1 MLVSDFNF
9 HLPPEL
15 IAQSPPQQRD
25 GARLLTLD
33 RNTGAVADAQFRD
46 FPGILKPG
54 DLLVLNNTRVIPARL
69 FARRTAHDEE
79 HPIEIFLTE
88 LLTNST
94 WRALTKPA
102 RKLTAGTHLSFRDA
116 EGREQ
121 LRAEVIGVGEFG
133 ERTLRFDSSGD
144 FFQALD
150 AIGHI
155 PLPPYIHRKDRPAD
169 RERYQT
175 IFAAERGSAAAP
187 TAGLHFTQQVLEEVR
202 ARCVEIAYITLHV
215 GLGTFQ
221 PLRVEHLKDVHL
233 HPEHYTLPAQTAAAL
248 NQARKGGRRIVAV
261 GTTTVRTLEHCARA
275 VGGTGEMTAH
285 SGSTSLFL
293 SPGAEF
299 LIVNAML
306 TNFHLPQSSLL
317 MLVCAFGGFD
327 AVMRAYAHAIGQRY
341 RFFSYGDAMFLS

>member
-1 MLVSDFNF
+1 MLVSDFDF

-25 GARLLTLD
+25 GARLLTLN
-33 RNTGAVADAQFRD
+33 RNTGAISDAQFRD
-46 FPGILKPG
+46 FPQMLRPG

-69 FARRTAHDEE
+69 FARRVAHDDER
-79 HPIEIFLTE
+79 PIEILLTE
-88 LLTNST
+88 QLEGPT
-94 WRALTKPA
+94 WRTLTKPA
-102 RKLTAGTHLSFRDA
+102 RKLTVGTRLSFRDDH
-116 EGREQ
+116 GRQQ
-121 LRAEVIGVGEFG
+121 LTAEVINAGEFG
-133 ERTLRFDSSGD
+133 ERTLRFDTSGD
-144 FFQALD
+144 FFHALE

-155 PLPPYIHRKDRPAD
+155 PLPPYIHREDSAAD

-187 TAGLHFTQQVLEEVR
+187 TAGLHFTPPILEK
-202 ARCVEIAYITLHV
+202 ARTRGVEIAYITLHV

-221 PLRVEHLKDVHL
+221 PLRVEHVQDVRL
-233 HPEHYTLPAQTAAAL
+233 HAEHYTLPAETAAAL
-248 NQARKGGRRIVAV
+248 NRARLDRRRIVGV
-261 GTTTVRTLEHCARA
+261 GTTTVRTLEHSARA
-275 VGGTGEMTAH
+275 AGEGELTPH

-299 LIVNAML
+299 LVVNAML

-317 MLVCAFGGFD
+317 MLVCAFGGFEP
-327 AVMRAYAHAIGQRY
+327 VMRAYAHAIEQRY